1 MRCKIAIDEYQMFV
15 NYFEKEN
22 REMSLFIQ
30 FLWHT
35 GARGSE
41 AVSIKMTDIDF
52 KNNYII
58 VPNKIYKSQQETILL
73 TDETKQIIQKTIA
86 LKNSKTDTL
95 FSWKSATTPFQLL
108 QKLENKLNI
117 KIKGRGL
124 HGFRRS
130 FADKLFKN
138 EFAIDRVQ
146 EIMRH
151 RTINTTLEH
160 YKTFNKENVIK

>member
-1 MRCKIAIDEYQMFV
+1 MFV
-15 NYFEKEN
+15 DYFEKEN
-22 REMSLFIQ
+22 QEMSLFIQ
-30 FLWHT
+30 FLWNT
-35 GARGSE
+35 GARGNE

-73 TDETKQIIQKTIA
+73 TDETKQIIQKIIA
-86 LKNSKTDTL
+86 LKSSNDDTL
-95 FSWKSATTPFQLL
+95 FSWKSATTPFQFL

-117 KIKGRGL
+117 KIRGRGL

-160 YKTFNKENVIK
+160 YKTFNKENVIKEMNEKLKK